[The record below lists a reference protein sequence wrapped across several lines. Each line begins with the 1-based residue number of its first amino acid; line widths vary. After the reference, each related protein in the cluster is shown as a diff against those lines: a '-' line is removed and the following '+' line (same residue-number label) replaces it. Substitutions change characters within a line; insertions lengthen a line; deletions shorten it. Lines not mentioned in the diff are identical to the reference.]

1 MMSRRQI
8 ESSRETRLWFTQ
20 VIVPLFGITMLVPEW
35 REAVVTKV
43 KDVAGKVKSK
53 IQK

>member
-8 ESSRETRLWFTQ
+8 EESREVRLWFTQ
-20 VIVPLFGITMLVPEW
+20 VIVPLFGVTMLVPEW
-35 REAVVTKV
+35 RETVVTKV
-43 KDVAGKVKSK
+43 KDVAGKIKSK